1 MIRRCRTPIALMV
14 LISAVLAAMN
24 VAAAAPTVPPT
35 PVIPQIQLPPGS
47 KKVHFKVIV
56 EGKLTATK
64 NEDLGSADGI
74 TCTVSIHS
82 TVEETT
88 TFQRGKGL
96 VLEFVRIGK
105 GKRAPIIVQ
114 RAGRTK
120 DTSHIL
126 RVKTRRTSIGTAT
139 RADPPG
145 APVSFC
151 QPLVEDLTQG
161 PDCGKILED
170 TERASFQ
177 YIRPTTGVGLLH
189 LSLSP
194 LGALPEFDCPDSQI
208 SPGLDSLLFGWPTPV
223 MKDKMRVPISPAQ
236 IFGTKRVIVETLD
249 TGIINAP
256 PESVSIGSLKGMRTN
271 FGSNKVTFRLIRVP
285 VP

>member
-1 MIRRCRTPIALMV
+1 MCAC
-14 LISAVLAAMN
+14 VLAAVN
-24 VAAAAPTVPPT
+24 LAAAAPTVPPI

-47 KKVHFKVIV
+47 KTVHFKVIV
-56 EGKLTATK
+56 EGRLTATK
-64 NEDLGSADGI
+64 NEDLTNQDGV
-74 TCTVSIHS
+74 TCTVAIHS

-114 RAGRTK
+114 RAGRKK

-126 RVKTRRTSIGTAT
+126 RVKTKRTAVGTAT
-139 RADPPG
+139 RTPPPG
-145 APVSFC
+145 IPAAVCP
-151 QPLVEDLTQG
+151 PLTEDLSQG
-161 PDCGKILED
+161 PDCGKVLED

-177 YIRPTTGVGLLH
+177 YIRPASGVGLLH

-194 LGALPEFDCPDSQI
+194 LGALPANDCPFSTI
-208 SPGLDSLLFGWPTPV
+208 TPGIDSLLFGWPTPV
-223 MKDKMRVPISPAQ
+223 MKDKMRVPITPAQ
-236 IFGTKRVIVETLD
+236 IFGTKRVIVETFD

-256 PESVSIGSLKGMRTN
+256 PERVAIGSLNGLRTN